1 MESIYKLT
9 GRAAEVAARYDE
21 IQSEFEDLMEENG
34 GELDDQSQELI
45 DKMAELEAIQEQ
57 IQQDIL
63 SYPDEYAAWYLNVKA
78 EKEAEQARLDAYKK
92 EQKKALAKYESN
104 VRRLD
109 ARMEWIKE
117 SIGVAM
123 DVAEVAKFDKKSRPG
138 SLHTLYFQN
147 RDSIEVN
154 EALALRE
161 YQDRIDC
168 FIANLPEWLSV
179 EPKIK
184 KDTLR
189 KAEVLP
195 QGFERKTSRSLVIK

>member
-9 GRAAEVAARYDE
+9 GRAADVAARYDE

-34 GELDDQSQELI
+34 GELDEQSQELI

-63 SYPDEYAAWYLNVKA
+63 RYPDEYAAWYLNVKA

-184 KDTLR
+184 KDTL
-189 KAEVLP
+189 KKEEVLP